1 MDRRVVVI
9 GAGMAGLAAARV
21 LSERFEQVVV
31 LDRDEL
37 PDEPAPR
44 RGVPQGS
51 QPHILL
57 AGGMRTF
64 NELFPGFED
73 ELIAAGGTRFDTGLG
88 LCSYRMGRRW
98 PSAPTGVSL
107 VAATR
112 PLIESIVRARVAAL
126 PGVKIR
132 DRVAVSALTGS
143 AAGVTGVTLDDG
155 ETMEADLVVDCTGRG
170 ARSDRW
176 LTALGLATPAQVEVK
191 VGVAYT
197 SRLYRRGPGDL
208 PDWSALFVL
217 PTPPGESLSGLAIP
231 VEGDRWLTAI
241 GGWHV
246 TEPPADA
253 EAFERHARGLP
264 DPIMGELLD
273 RVEPISDDLVTTRF
287 PASRRRLFED
297 LTDPPSGY
305 VALGDAICSFN
316 PIYGQG
322 MTCAAQSAIALGRA
336 LDQHGK
342 RAARP
347 YYTAVAAVVDVPWS
361 FAVGGDFSFPGTTGP
376 RPRGFAL
383 RRWFSRRIALASQ
396 IDSGVNAA
404 FARVQHLIDP
414 PAVLTRPAFVLRV
427 LRMARKRKR
436 GSGPVR

>member
-1 MDRRVVVI
+1 MDQRAVVI

-21 LSERFEQVVV
+21 LSERFAHVVV
-31 LDRDEL
+31 LDRDVL
-37 PDEPAPR
+37 PGEPVPR

-51 QPHILL
+51 QPHIML

-64 NELFPGFED
+64 NELFPGFET

-112 PLIESIVRARVAAL
+112 PLIEAIVRARVTTL
-126 PGVKIR
+126 PNVTLR
-132 DRVAVSALTGS
+132 DRVAVSGLLGS
-143 AAGVTGVTLDDG
+143 AREVTGVVLDDG
-155 ETMEADLVVDCTGRG
+155 ETLDAGLVVDCTGRG

-176 LTALGLATPAQVEVK
+176 LAALGLPIPAQLEVK

-197 SRLYRRGPGDL
+197 SRLYRRQPGDL
-208 PDWSALFVL
+208 TDWSAIFIL
-217 PTPPGESLSGLAIP
+217 PTPPGESLSGLALP

-253 EAFERHARGLP
+253 ETFEGHARGLP
-264 DPIMGELLD
+264 DPILSDLLD
-273 RVEPISDDLVTTRF
+273 RAEPISDLVTTRF

-297 LTDPPSGY
+297 LRDPPPGY

-322 MTCAAQSAIALGRA
+322 MSCAAMSAIALGHA
-336 LDQHGK
+336 LDKHG
-342 RAARP
+342 RQAARAF
-347 YYTAVAAVVDVPWS
+347 YAAAAAILDVPWS
-361 FAVGGDFSFPGTTGP
+361 FAVGGDFSFPRTVGP
-376 RPRGFAL
+376 RPRGFAV
-383 RRWFSRRIALASQ
+383 RRWYSRRIALASQ
-396 IDSGVNAA
+396 IDSGVNGT

-414 PAVLTRPAFVLRV
+414 PRTLMRPGFVLRV
-427 LRMARKRKR
+427 LRMARKRRR